1 MSAYLHIIYNYDIFL
16 ACFYY
21 EFLTKCSF
29 ISGYVLK
36 YMLRVGCGQV
46 SQNLPYFD
54 LGVAYGT
61 LSGRRAHYLACIQYV
76 LVCVGYAN
84 NINYDI
90 IEHVLLIV

>member
-1 MSAYLHIIYNYDIFL
+1 MSAYLHIIYNYDFFL

-29 ISGYVLK
+29 ISRYVLK

-54 LGVAYGT
+54 LSVAYAYPHF
-61 LSGRRAHYLACIQYV
+61 L
-76 LVCVGYAN
+76 
-84 NINYDI
+84 
-90 IEHVLLIV
+90 LLIPHHTLDFIFGKVNT